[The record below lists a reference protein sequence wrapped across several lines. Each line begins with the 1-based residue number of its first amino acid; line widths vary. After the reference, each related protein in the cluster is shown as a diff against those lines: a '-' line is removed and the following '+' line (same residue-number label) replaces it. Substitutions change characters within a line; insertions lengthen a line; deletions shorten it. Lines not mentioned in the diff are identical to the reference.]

1 LAYDP
6 VFINDAAPSLLN
18 SFCGVGNPF
27 TLGNINPGNNV
38 LDIGSGAG
46 FDLYVAK
53 RLAGESGKVCGIDL
67 TQEMVDKLLIQNQE
81 PVQNKAKSIID
92 LQEIEH
98 TIVSNPFIESASVYL
113 TIDGLLKARVK
124 QRTPIAPVDSGGEMY
139 YLDKEGVRVPLSN
152 HYSARVLLVT
162 GQFEAEDDQEIKS
175 FVQRILADD
184 FLKKEIIGLHKTQK
198 NEWVLD
204 TRIGNQK
211 IEFGSLERIS
221 VKFKKLKAFYNTTF
235 EDQTINKY
243 RTINLK

>member
-1 LAYDP
+1 MIKDLNYI
-6 VFINDAAPSLLN
+6 VFVLIFTSLIFLFDFSSRRKSEKKVKQISIEFADVFKEFLN
-18 SFCGVGNPF
+18 Q
-27 TLGNINPGNNV
+27 
-38 LDIGSGAG
+38 
-46 FDLYVAK
+46 K
-53 RLAGESGKVCGIDL
+53 
-67 TQEMVDKLLIQNQE
+67 MVEKLLIQNQE
-81 PVQNKAKSIID
+81 TVQNKAKSIID

-98 TIVSNPFIESASVYL
+98 TVVSNPLIESASVYL

-124 QRTPIAPVDSGGEMY
+124 QRTPIARVYSGDDMY

-162 GQFEAEDDQEIKS
+162 GQFEAEDDQEIRS

-243 RTINLK
+243 RTINLKYHNQVVCTK

>member
-1 LAYDP
+1 MKKALSYI
-6 VFINDAAPSLLN
+6 VFVLLFTSLIFLFGFSSRRN
-18 SFCGVGNPF
+18 SEKKVKQISIEFA
-27 TLGNINPGNNV
+27 
-38 LDIGSGAG
+38 DG
-46 FDLYVAK
+46 FK
-53 RLAGESGKVCGIDL
+53 EFL

-98 TIVSNPFIESASVYL
+98 TVVSNPFIESASVYL

-124 QRTPIAPVDSGGEMY
+124 QRTPIARVYSGGDMY

-243 RTINLK
+243 RTINLKYHNQVVCTK